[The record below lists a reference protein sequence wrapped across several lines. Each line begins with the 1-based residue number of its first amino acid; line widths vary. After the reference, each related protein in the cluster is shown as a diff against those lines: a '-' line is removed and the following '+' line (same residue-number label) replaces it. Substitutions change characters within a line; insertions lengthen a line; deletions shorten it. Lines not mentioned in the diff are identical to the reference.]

1 MIVRQRNN
9 LNHTFTAQEQ
19 QPLAS
24 STAKELHTNQSE
36 LIEKTNEFAQG
47 LAARG
52 AALPGLTDAVAQMQ
66 SALQALDVPELPEA
80 VTSEQ
85 QALASLIRA
94 RQNMRKML
102 GQSSSQSAAACR
114 KFDREQRQKLRMPEK
129 KKDQQQQ
136 LADARTKLDDLAKR
150 ERKWSEQAQQSC
162 SSPSK
167 SSSSSPSQ
175 PNQSQK
181 SEKSESPSQA
191 EVAADQEKMQAEL
204 ADLQKQLE
212 KLDTAGKA
220 ASEQAQQAAQSMQ
233 QGLDEL
239 RKQAGESAAKEGR
252 RSADQLEQL
261 SAHLAAMGARDFGQR
276 LEQAQKLA
284 QQLAGKQESIEKQLG
299 DAEQSKTPASST
311 DKASVAR
318 DEQSLAAQTELL
330 ADLLDAL
337 KRDAAKENGG
347 VKQKLDQVQAENPPR
362 EIAAGMK
369 QAADDLQADRP
380 AGRAVKEARERLN
393 DLSRSLTTARSE
405 YAQPQLKEL
414 IALEEQLA
422 QLIEQAKRA
431 HEQGQKSASAEQK
444 ASGLEKRLDA
454 LADGDRRLAEA
465 LRQSR
470 AGSQVKPQP
479 TPFVEGGQPPP
490 DGFYPRMEL
499 GDFNGAREISKALQA
514 KIQEAILAAA
524 LMDADQPVP
533 PTYKKLV
540 EEYYRVLSDD
550 LRQ

>member
-9 LNHTFTAQEQ
+9 LNQTFTAQGQ
-19 QPLAS
+19 QPLAT
-24 STAKELHTNQSE
+24 STAKELRTNQSE
-36 LIEKTNEFAQG
+36 LLEKTNEFAQG

-102 GQSSSQSAAACR
+102 SQSSSQSAAECR
-114 KFDREQRQKLRMPEK
+114 KFDREQRQKLRLPEK
-129 KKDQQQQ
+129 KKDQQQK
-136 LADARTKLDDLAKR
+136 LADARSKLDDLAKR

-162 SSPSK
+162 SNPSK
-167 SSSSSPSQ
+167 SASSSPSKPDQ
-175 PNQSQK
+175 PQK
-181 SEKSESPSQA
+181 SDSPSQA

-204 ADLQKQLE
+204 AELQQQLE

-220 ASEQAQQAAQSMQ
+220 ANEQAQQAAKSMQ

-252 RSADQLEQL
+252 RSAEQLEQL

-299 DAEQSKTPASST
+299 DGEPSKTPASAS
-311 DKASVAR
+311 DKENVAR
-318 DEQSLAAQTELL
+318 DERALAAQTELL

-337 KRDAAKENGG
+337 KRDAAKEKGP
-347 VKQKLDQVQAENPPR
+347 VQQKLDQVQAENPPR

-380 AGRAVKEARERLN
+380 APASRAVKEARERLN
-393 DLSRSLTTARSE
+393 ELNRSLATARSE

-422 QLIEQAKRA
+422 QLMEQAKRA
-431 HEQGQKSASAEQK
+431 QEQGKKSASAEQK
-444 ASGLEKRLDA
+444 ANALEQRLEA
-454 LADGDRRLAEA
+454 LAAGDRRLAEA
-465 LRQSR
+465 LRKSR
-470 AGSQVKPQP
+470 TGEQTKPQP

-524 LMDADQPVP
+524 LLDADQPVP

>member
-9 LNHTFTAQEQ
+9 LNQTLTAQEQ
-19 QPLAS
+19 QPLAT

-36 LIEKTNEFAQG
+36 LLEKTTEFAQG

-52 AALPGLTDAVAQMQ
+52 AALPGLSDAVAQMQ
-66 SALQALDVPELPEA
+66 SALQAIDVPELSEA
-80 VTSEQ
+80 FKSEQ

-94 RQNMRKML
+94 RQNVRKML
-102 GQSSSQSAAACR
+102 SQSSSQSAAECR
-114 KFDREQRQKLRMPEK
+114 KFDREQRQKLRLPEK
-129 KKDQQQQ
+129 KKDQQQK
-136 LADARTKLDDLAKR
+136 LADARSKLEDLAKR

-162 SSPSK
+162 SNPSK
-167 SSSSSPSQ
+167 SASSSPSK
-175 PNQSQK
+175 PDQSQK
-181 SEKSESPSQA
+181 SDSPSQA
-191 EVAADQEKMQAEL
+191 DVAADQEKMQAEL
-204 ADLQKQLE
+204 AELQKQLE
-212 KLDTAGKA
+212 KLDNAGKA
-220 ASEQAQQAAQSMQ
+220 AGEQAQQAAQSMQ

-252 RSADQLEQL
+252 RSAEQLEQL
-261 SAHLAAMGARDFGQR
+261 AAHLAAMGTRDFGQR
-276 LEQAQKLA
+276 LEQAQKLS
-284 QQLAGKQESIEKQLG
+284 QQIANKQESIEKQLG
-299 DAEQSKTPASST
+299 DGEPSKSPAST
-311 DKASVAR
+311 GDKGNVAR
-318 DEQSLAAQTELL
+318 DERSLAAQTELL
-330 ADLLDAL
+330 ADLLDVL
-337 KRDAAKENGG
+337 KRDAAKEKGG

-369 QAADDLQADRP
+369 QAADDLQAERPAP

-393 DLSRSLTTARSE
+393 ELSRSLTTARSE

-431 HEQGQKSASAEQK
+431 HEQGQKSAAAEQK
-444 ASGLEKRLDA
+444 ASGLEQRLEA
-454 LADGDRRLAEA
+454 LAAGDRRLAEA
-465 LRQSR
+465 LRQAR
-470 AGSQVKPQP
+470 TGTQVKPQP

>member
-9 LNHTFTAQEQ
+9 LNQTFTAQEQ
-19 QPLAS
+19 QPLA
-24 STAKELHTNQSE
+24 TPIAKELHTNQSE
-36 LIEKTNEFAQG
+36 LLEKTNEFAQG

-66 SALQALDVPELPEA
+66 AALQALDVPELPEA

-102 GQSSSQSAAACR
+102 SQSNSQSASACR
-114 KFDREQRQKLRMPEK
+114 KFDREQRQKLRLPEK

-136 LADARTKLDDLAKR
+136 LADARSKLDDLAQR

-162 SSPSK
+162 RSSTKSASSSPSK
-167 SSSSSPSQ
+167 PE
-175 PNQSQK
+175 QSQK
-181 SEKSESPSQA
+181 SDSPSPA
-191 EVAADQEKMQAEL
+191 EVAADQEQMQAEL
-204 ADLQKQLE
+204 AELQKQLE
-212 KLDTAGKA
+212 KLDIAGKA
-220 ASEQAQQAAQSMQ
+220 VGEQAQQAAQSMQ

-299 DAEQSKTPASST
+299 EGEPSKTSPSPN
-311 DKASVAR
+311 DKKDVAR
-318 DEQSLAAQTELL
+318 DERTLATQTELL

-337 KRDAAKENGG
+337 KRDAAQEKGG
-347 VKQKLDQVQAENPPR
+347 VQQKLDQVQSENPPR

-369 QAADDLQADRP
+369 QAADDLQADRHAP

-393 DLSRSLTTARSE
+393 ELNRSLTTARSE

-414 IALEEQLA
+414 IALEEQFA

-431 HEQGQKSASAEQK
+431 HEQGQKSAAAEQK
-444 ASGLEKRLDA
+444 ASGLEQRLNA
-454 LADGDRRLAEA
+454 LAASDRRLAEA

-470 AGSQVKPQP
+470 TGSQVKPQP
-479 TPFVEGGQPPP
+479 TPFVEDGQPPP

-514 KIQEAILAAA
+514 RIQEAILAAA